1 MSSDFESIKREIIE
15 DAYSLEQLETL
26 RCKIESLHKSKVI
39 TKQDL
44 LILSLLIDREVD
56 KIKEMDEKLNHNPF
70 YDDEDDE

>member
-1 MSSDFESIKREIIE
+1 MSDFESIKREIIE

-26 RCKIESLHKSKVI
+26 RGKIESLHKSKLI
-39 TKQDL
+39 SKQDS